1 MNSPNSS
8 RSGANNDGLI
18 ELSPVS
24 FLIKCH
30 LMSLAPITTCLLLS
44 LILMSCVPARP
55 VTPHDTRSVTVDP
68 PSTLLPPGTTRLTL
82 VVKSES
88 PSECRYALQPSIPF
102 EHMSA
107 FAIGG
112 RTTHHVI
119 MLHGLS
125 SDPSTVTRVFIRCDT
140 APEVELE
147 AKYRIL
153 SQPSPSFPRTG
164 NLWGSWNVIKQG
176 LDYASRIDLW
186 LGSHWRPDEL
196 RELRRLNPH
205 MVALASIN
213 AVEPLREAPS
223 EYFLKDVHGHRIE
236 VWPGDFRLNLT
247 KPEVAKFQAQY
258 AYEQLL
264 KSDLMYDGVFIDNVF
279 LSQSWLKQDIFGKP
293 VQIDANED
301 GVEDNPME
309 LDAAWRAGILHELRT
324 IRTLLPHAILSG
336 HGMDIRDPEI
346 AAIFNATSIGFDA
359 PCVIEGRKRFAELW
373 NRYTSWQQTARPPGT
388 TMVESAVPMQI
399 GYGYGYSPIGVI
411 PPSTLE
417 FARQYYPYMRFG
429 LTFTLMHD
437 GYFAHELGDTFHGN
451 DWWYDELDFDL
462 GHPLGPAE
470 FVKSLRTA
478 PAPGAKDL
486 VVTEP
491 CPSGETNHGFS
502 DKRPALLRREF
513 TNGLALLNAT
523 TFPQTVT
530 VGPGFARLTGQQAA
544 LHEYIVD
551 DSPLVFSTTGDWK
564 EVVYDSGEW
573 KATGPYY
580 HDWGPGSHE
589 GKGGTAQWDIR
600 IPEPDTYT
608 ITAWWPAAPSANA
621 WNTKATYEIVSDG
634 RVVAFATFDQRS
646 GGDEW
651 HFIGQVPLKPG
662 ASVRLRCDE
671 SAPCLADAL
680 HVRSQKR
687 YNDGSPVDTV
697 TLQPMDGIIL
707 KRVR

>member
-1 MNSPNSS
+1 M
-8 RSGANNDGLI
+8 RQRFIALA
-18 ELSPVS
+18 VVFAS
-24 FLIKCH
+24 FLAQGC
-30 LMSLAPITTCLLLS
+30 APLH
-44 LILMSCVPARP
+44 P
-55 VTPHDTRSVTVDP
+55 VTPLDTRPLRPDP
-68 PSTLLPPGTTRLTL
+68 PSMLLPAGTTRLGLTM
-82 VVKSES
+82 ES
-88 PSECRYALQPSIPF
+88 AVPTACRYAWEQSTSFTDMAPF
-102 EHMSA
+102 DLGQS
-107 FAIGG
+107 
-112 RTTHHVI
+112 TTHHVT
-119 MLHGLS
+119 LLRDLS
-125 SDPSTVTRVFIRCDT
+125 PDPKTTNRVFVRCEAYPDL
-140 APEVELE
+140 ELNLM
-147 AKYRIL
+147 YRSL
-153 SQPSPSFPRTG
+153 PTVNPSFPRTG

-264 KSDLMYDGVFIDNVF
+264 KSDLMYDGVFVDNVF

-293 VQIDANED
+293 VQIDADED

-309 LDAAWRAGILHELRT
+309 LDAAWRAGILRELRT

-359 PCVIEGRKRFAELW
+359 PCVIEGRKQFAELW
-373 NRYTSWQQTARPPGT
+373 DRYTSWQQAARSPRS

-417 FARQYYPYMRFG
+417 FARHYYPYMRFG
-429 LTFTLMHD
+429 LAFTLMQD

-470 FVKSLRTA
+470 FVKSLRTT
-478 PAPGAKDL
+478 PTPGAKNL

-491 CPSGETNHGFS
+491 CPSGGTNHGYS
-502 DKRPALLRREF
+502 DIRPALLRREF

-523 TFPQTVT
+523 PETQTVT
-530 VGPGFARLTGQQAA
+530 VGPGFQRLTGNQAA

-551 DSPLVFSTTGDWK
+551 DLPSDFLTSGNWK
-564 EVVYDSGEW
+564 AVVYDSGEW
-573 KATGPYY
+573 KAAGPYY

-589 GKGGTAQWDIR
+589 GRGGTAQWDVQ

-608 ITAWWPAAPSANA
+608 ITAWWPAAPSAPA
-621 WNTKATYEIVSDG
+621 WNAKATYEIVSDG
-634 RVVAFATFDQRS
+634 RVVAFATLDQRS

-651 HFIGQVPLKPG
+651 HFIGQVPLRPG

-687 YNDGSPVDTV
+687 YNDGSPADTV
-697 TLQPMDGIIL
+697 TLRPMDGIIL
-707 KRVR
+707 KRIR